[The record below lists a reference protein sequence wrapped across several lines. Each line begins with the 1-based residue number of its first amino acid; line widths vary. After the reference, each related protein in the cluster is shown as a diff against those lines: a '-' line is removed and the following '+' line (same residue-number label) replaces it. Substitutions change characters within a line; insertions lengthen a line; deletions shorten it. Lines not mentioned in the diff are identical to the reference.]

1 MPLQRQKRK
10 RAYGLGSLELR
21 LAYDTLLKVKQDLK
35 DISVTPDTSTEN
47 PDGLIMLAPQFEDA
61 LDSMLAMMGA
71 GLDEPRVYWSL
82 SQNHA
87 SSDLFA

>member
-1 MPLQRQKRK
+1 MPSQRQRRK
-10 RAYGLGSLELR
+10 RTSGLGSLKLR

-35 DISVTPDTSTEN
+35 DISVTPDTSA
-47 PDGLIMLAPQFEDA
+47 DGLIMLPPQFEDT

-87 SSDLFA
+87 FSDLFA